1 MGGDEALSGAKEQ
14 TAYLRA
20 CFLSGASKTFSAF
33 QSLAGP
39 GSEVRHLHVGLGAC
53 SKGADWLEMG
63 LLVLSGSGPIT
74 GTCQPIRDRRCD
86 KFRAYVGLKTGIVQ
100 LRNTF
105 RANESFYARF
115 WLNRE

>member
-1 MGGDEALSGAKEQ
+1 MVQKNR
-14 TAYLRA
+14 LRISVHVFFQA
-20 CFLSGASKTFSAF
+20 RRELFQLFLN
-33 QSLAGP
+33 LAGP

-105 RANESFYARF
+105 RANESFYAQF